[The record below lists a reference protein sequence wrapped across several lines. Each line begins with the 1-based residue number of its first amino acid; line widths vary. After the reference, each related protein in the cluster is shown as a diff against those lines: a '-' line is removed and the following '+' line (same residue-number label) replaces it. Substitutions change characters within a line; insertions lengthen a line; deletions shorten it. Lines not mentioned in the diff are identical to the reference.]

1 MSHPDK
7 EILDVYNDV
16 GMVHDFTMFKE
27 SLVGVLPERTVV
39 MGDSAY
45 QGIKNYAQNAI
56 IPYKGTKH
64 YPLTD
69 EQKEINT
76 LISKARVKVEHVI
89 RDVKIFRICK
99 ETYRGKGE
107 RGLHRVQIIASICNF
122 MRSSYQKQA

>member
-1 MSHPDK
+1 MKHPDK

-16 GMVHDFTMFKE
+16 GTVHDFTMFKE
-27 SLVGVLPERTVV
+27 SLAGVLPDRTVV

-45 QGIKNYAQNAI
+45 QGIKDYVQNAI
-56 IPYKGTKH
+56 IPYKGSKH
-64 YPLTD
+64 HPLTD

-99 ETYRGKGE
+99 DTYRGKGE
-107 RGLHRVQIIASICNF
+107 RGLQRVKIIAALCNF
-122 MRSSYQKQA
+122 MRSA